1 MSSTY
6 NQTDFILTPER
17 FKSRFNKANTRTFP
31 GVDIGSDHDFVLTII
46 KCKSQ
51 RFKKSFRIRVDLEN
65 LKDPNM
71 SEVFQAKV
79 GRKFLALCVLG
90 SDVDTLANSLKEVL
104 LSTDE
109 EVMGRQRKKIQ
120 SLVTNE
126 VLCLCDHRRQLKQ
139 QKYTSTKAGPEYRK
153 KGSREVRKKMKSAK
167 EE

>member
-1 MSSTY
+1 MYCCHYRDTPNAEQVPFLLTLHPQKLSSTY

-79 GRKFLALCVLG
+79 GRQFLALCVLG
-90 SDVDTLANSLKEVL
+90 SDVDTLANSLKEGL
-104 LSTDE
+104 LLTAE
-109 EVMGRQRKKIQ
+109 EVLGRQRTTIQ
-120 SLVTNE
+120 
-126 VLCLCDHRRQLKQ
+126 
-139 QKYTSTKAGPEYRK
+139 P
-153 KGSREVRKKMKSAK
+153 
-167 EE
+167 